1 LVERKAKKL
10 DWPLE
15 MVYHFGMESAR
26 KPESAPKKI
35 KGSDVYA
42 LLRQAI
48 TTGRFVPGQRLSE
61 RELAGQYNVSRTPV
75 REAFRHLIQEGLV
88 VYKPNSGY
96 RIIPLSEEL
105 AKNILVVRETLESM
119 AARLAVQRDPKG
131 TAETMAKTI
140 AKARLAYREGRLSEL
155 IAANQSFHQALVGSS
170 GNSVLEAMYRTLQG
184 YIGLMMSVS
193 LSWPRRPV
201 ETIREHGEVIRAL
214 KSGNPD
220 AAEKAIRHHVC
231 SAYAGVL
238 KNVRQ
243 YLTQTVRG

>member
-1 LVERKAKKL
+1 
-10 DWPLE
+10 
-15 MVYHFGMESAR
+15 MVYHFGMESGIE
-26 KPESAPKKI
+26 PGEDKKRI
-35 KGSDVYA
+35 KGADVYA
-42 LLRQAI
+42 LIRQAI
-48 TTGRFVPGQRLSE
+48 TSGRFSPGQRLSE
-61 RELAGQYNVSRTPV
+61 RELASQYGVSRTPI

-105 AKNILVVRETLESM
+105 ARNILVVRETLESM
-119 AARLAVQRDPKG
+119 ATRLAAQRDPKG
-131 TAETMAKTI
+131 TAEMMAETI
-140 AKARLAYREGRLSEL
+140 AKARRAFREGQLSEL
-155 IAANQSFHQALVGSS
+155 ISANQRFHQALVEGS

-220 AAEKAIRHHVC
+220 AAEKAIRHHVR

-243 YLTQTVRG
+243 YLTQTVR